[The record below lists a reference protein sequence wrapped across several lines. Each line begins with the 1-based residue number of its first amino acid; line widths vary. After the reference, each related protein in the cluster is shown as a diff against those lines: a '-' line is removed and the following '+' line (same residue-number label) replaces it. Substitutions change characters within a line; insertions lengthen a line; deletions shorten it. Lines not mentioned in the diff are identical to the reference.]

1 MLTGPTAPFA
11 RLFIRVD
18 FSASALS
25 HQPGAALGH
34 DLAHARGD
42 RVGVDNALDRT
53 PRDPEGQLR
62 PDRTSSLRA
71 VAISDLRLGKV
82 PLAAGLR
89 SGRRAAIGTQASR
102 SDPPHVDGAII
113 RAVASGRDWAR

>member
-1 MLTGPTAPFA
+1 VRYPISQEL
-11 RLFIRVD
+11 R
-18 FSASALS
+18 SAMIS
-25 HQPGAALGH
+25 
-34 DLAHARGD
+34 HARGD